1 MSRHLPDIIMKHI
14 SMLSI
19 LALVAALALV
29 GAHLAI
35 WLYAP
40 VEVTM
45 GLVQKIF
52 YLHLP
57 FAWWSLFSFFL
68 VFVGSVGVLVR
79 KTDFWDALAGSA
91 AELGVLFSGLALITG
106 SLWARP
112 TWNVWWT
119 WDPRLTTALIMWFV
133 YMGYLVLRTSPL
145 PQVKRR
151 TLCAVLG
158 IVAFVDIPLVFFSTR
173 LWRSIHPSVLSSSGG
188 GMEPEMWHA
197 MAASLTAMGVLWL
210 VLLVLRTR
218 QATITQRLDS
228 LWSARL

>member
-1 MSRHLPDIIMKHI
+1 MKKTPYLPY
-14 SMLSI
+14 
-19 LALVAALALV
+19 LAVIAALLLV
-29 GAHLAI
+29 IAHLVI
-35 WLYAP
+35 WLHAP
-40 VEVTM
+40 VELTM

-57 FAWWSLFSFFL
+57 MAWWALLSFFL
-68 VFVGSVGVLVR
+68 VFVGSVGVLLR

-112 TWNVWWT
+112 IWNVWWT

-133 YMGYLVLRTSPL
+133 YTGYLVLRTSPL
-145 PQVKRR
+145 PHIKRR

-173 LWRSIHPSVLSSSGG
+173 LWRSIHPSVISSSGG

-197 MAASLTAMGVLWL
+197 MGASLAAMGVLWL
-210 VLLVLRTR
+210 VLLIVRTR
-218 QATITQRLDS
+218 QITATQRLDS

>member
-1 MSRHLPDIIMKHI
+1 MQKIPY
-14 SMLSI
+14 LSY
-19 LALVAALALV
+19 LAAIAALLLV
-29 GAHLAI
+29 IAHLVI
-35 WLYAP
+35 WLHAP
-40 VEVTM
+40 VELTM

-57 FAWWSLFSFFL
+57 LAWWAMLSFFL
-68 VFVGSVGVLVR
+68 VFVGSVGVLLR
-79 KTDFWDALAGSA
+79 KNDFWDALAGSA

-112 TWNVWWT
+112 IWNVWWT

-133 YMGYLVLRTSPL
+133 YTGYLILRTSPL
-145 PQVKRR
+145 PHVKRR

-173 LWRSIHPSVLSSSGG
+173 LWRSIHPSVITSSGG

-197 MAASLTAMGVLWL
+197 MGASLAAMGVLWL
-210 VLLVLRTR
+210 VLLIVRTR
-218 QATITQRLDS
+218 QITATQRLDS